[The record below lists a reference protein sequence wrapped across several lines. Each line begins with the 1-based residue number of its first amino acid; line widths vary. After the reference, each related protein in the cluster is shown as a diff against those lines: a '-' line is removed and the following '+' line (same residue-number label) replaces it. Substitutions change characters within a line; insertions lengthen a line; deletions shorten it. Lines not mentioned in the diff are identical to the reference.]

1 MLEVEELLEHIDIVE
16 YIGQFVDL
24 EEKDGEWW
32 GLSPFTAE
40 QTPSFSVD
48 GEQQLYYDFSSGHGG
63 NVLTFIQRHFKVN
76 FRRAIEIAEAYA
88 GIDSTA
94 VLTPKPATIIALKK
108 FAKKKEKNV
117 QPHGALSDNVMDRY
131 EFNKDKLQLWVDD
144 GIPLATLKRYGVR
157 YDAFSDRI
165 VYPVK
170 NSAGKIVSISGRTA
184 DPQWH
189 EKHLK
194 KYTYFQP
201 LGQCDLIYNL
211 SDAIDEIKR
220 KKEIILFEGAK
231 SVMLADTFGF
241 KNTGALLTSHLNP
254 YQTKILIGLGVRVVF
269 ALDAGILIDEDA
281 QVKRMRHFLPIEY
294 IWNYNKLL
302 EQKESPV
309 DRGQEVFKILYENRR
324 RLN

>member
-1 MLEVEELLEHIDIVE
+1 MIDVDELLEHIDIVE
-16 YIGQFVDL
+16 YIGQLIDL
-24 EEKDGEWW
+24 EERDGEWW

-48 GEQQLYYDFSSGHGG
+48 GERQLYYDFSSGHGG
-63 NVLTFIQRHFKVN
+63 SVLTFIQRYFKVN
-76 FRRAIEIAEAYA
+76 FRRAMEIAEAYA
-88 GIDSTA
+88 GIDSSV
-94 VLTPKPATIIALKK
+94 VLTPKAETIVALKK
-108 FAKKKEKNV
+108 FAKKKEKDV
-117 QPHGALSDNVMDRY
+117 QPHGALSDNVMSRY

-157 YDAFSDRI
+157 YDPFSDRI
-165 VYPVK
+165 VYPIK
-170 NSAGKIVSISGRTA
+170 NADGKIVSISGRTA

-241 KNTGALLTSHLNP
+241 KNAGALLTSHLNP
-254 YQTKILIGLGVRVVF
+254 YQFKILVGLGVRVVF
-269 ALDAGILIDEDA
+269 ALDAGVSIFDDVQIN
-281 QVKRMRHFLPIEY
+281 RMRHFIPIEY
-294 IWNYNKLL
+294 IWNYGQILS
-302 EQKESPV
+302 QKESPT
-309 DRGQEVFKILYENRR
+309 DRGLEVFTLLYENRKR
-324 RLN
+324 FN

>member
-1 MLEVEELLEHIDIVE
+1 MIDVDELLEHIDIVE
-16 YIGQFVDL
+16 YIGQLIDL
-24 EEKDGEWW
+24 EERDGEWW

-48 GEQQLYYDFSSGHGG
+48 GERQLYYDFSSGHGG
-63 NVLTFIQRHFKVN
+63 SVLTFIQRYFKVN
-76 FRRAIEIAEAYA
+76 FRRAMEIAEAYA
-88 GIDSTA
+88 GIDSSV
-94 VLTPKPATIIALKK
+94 VLTPKAETIVALKK
-108 FAKKKEKNV
+108 FAKKKEKDI
-117 QPHGALSDNVMDRY
+117 QPHGALSDNVMSRY
-131 EFNKDKLQLWVDD
+131 EFNHDKLQLWVDD
-144 GIPLATLKRYGVR
+144 GIPLDALKRYGVR
-157 YDAFSDRI
+157 YDPFSDRI
-165 VYPVK
+165 VYPIK
-170 NSAGKIVSISGRTA
+170 NADGKIVSISGRTA

-241 KNTGALLTSHLNP
+241 KNAGALLTSHLNP
-254 YQTKILIGLGVRVVF
+254 HQMKILIGLGVRVVL
-269 ALDAGILIDEDA
+269 ALDAGVNITGDA
-281 QVKRMRHFLPIEY
+281 QVNRMKHFLPIEY

-302 EQKESPV
+302 EPKESPV
-309 DRGQEVFKILYENRR
+309 DRGQEVFQTLYNNRR

>member
-1 MLEVEELLEHIDIVE
+1 MVEVEDLLENIDIVE

-24 EEKDGEWW
+24 EEKEGEWW

-48 GEQQLYYDFSSGHGG
+48 GERQLYYDFSSGHGG
-63 NVLTFIQRHFKVN
+63 NVLTFIQRHFRVN
-76 FRRAIEIAEAYA
+76 FRRAMEIAEEYA
-88 GIDSTA
+88 GIDGSA
-94 VLTPKPATIIALKK
+94 VLTPKAETVIALKK
-108 FAKKKEKNV
+108 FAKKKEKDV

-131 EFNKDKLQLWVDD
+131 EFNKDKLRLWVDD

-157 YDAFSDRI
+157 YDPFSDRI
-165 VYPVK
+165 VYPIK
-170 NSAGKIVSISGRTA
+170 NAAGKIVSISGRTA

-189 EKHLK
+189 EKRLK

-231 SVMLADTFGF
+231 SVMLADTFGV
-241 KNTGALLTSHLNP
+241 KNAGALLSSHLIP
-254 YQTKILIGLGVRVVF
+254 YLMIILIGLGVRVVF
-269 ALDAGILIDEDA
+269 ALDAGVNISEDA
-281 QVKRMRHFLPIEY
+281 QITRMKHFLPIEY

-309 DRGQEVFKILYENRR
+309 DRGQEVFQTLYDNRR
-324 RLN
+324 RMN